1 MNMSYEGVGTIPGCT
16 PDQQNSI
23 ETLLTLAPGQRHDGL
38 RKQIATLLG
47 GNPPF
52 TDSAVMAA
60 TQTALVEGSGVPI
73 PRALFVGAQA
83 DTADTKR
90 RVPRHT

>member
-16 PDQQNSI
+16 PDQAASI
-23 ETLLTLAPGQRHDGL
+23 ETLLTLAPEQRHDGL

-47 GNPPF
+47 GSPPF

-60 TQTALVEGSGVPI
+60 VQQALVEGSGVPI
-73 PRALFVGAQA
+73 PKALFSGAQA
-83 DTADTKR
+83 AAADAKR
-90 RVPRHT
+90 RVSRHA